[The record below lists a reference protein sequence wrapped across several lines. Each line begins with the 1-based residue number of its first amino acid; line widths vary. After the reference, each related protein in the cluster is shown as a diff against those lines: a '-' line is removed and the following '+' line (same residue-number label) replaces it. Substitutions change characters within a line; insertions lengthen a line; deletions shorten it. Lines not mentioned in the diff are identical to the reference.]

1 MLYYDGYDLS
11 YVIKPGMWA
20 YKTNADST
28 VYIKSEINQNIGDQ
42 AIEAMAISTVIL
54 TLVIG
59 NDVY

>member
-1 MLYYDGYDLS
+1 MFYYDGYDLS
-11 YVIKPGMWA
+11 YVVKPGMWA
-20 YKTNADST
+20 YKTNDNT
-28 VYIKSEINQNIGDQ
+28 VEYVKSKIDQNIGDQ